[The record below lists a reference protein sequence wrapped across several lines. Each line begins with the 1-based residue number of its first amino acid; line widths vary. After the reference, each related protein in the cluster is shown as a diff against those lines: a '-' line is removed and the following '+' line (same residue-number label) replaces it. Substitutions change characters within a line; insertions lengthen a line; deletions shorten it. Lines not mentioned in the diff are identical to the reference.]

1 MDTELEPNKFFV
13 LRNGPCEM
21 SFATFTHPGWVET
34 DPIDNDNSYAIMMDR
49 EVGNVVSMKVNDI
62 RLRFTQAQAM
72 ALAEKLMEVSGYYGN

>member
-13 LRNGPCEM
+13 LRNGPCET

-34 DPIDNDNSYAIMMDR
+34 DPIEDDNSYAIMMDR
-49 EVGNVVSMKVNDI
+49 EAGKIVAMKIDDL

>member
-13 LRNGPCEM
+13 LRNGPCET
-21 SFATFTHPGWVET
+21 SFATFTHPGWVEA
-34 DPIDNDNSYAIMMDR
+34 DPIEDDNSYAIMMDR
-49 EVGNVVSMKVNDI
+49 EAGKVVSMKINDI

>member
-13 LRNGPCEM
+13 LRNGPCET

-34 DPIDNDNSYAIMMDR
+34 DPIEDDNSYAIMMDR
-49 EVGNVVSMKVNDI
+49 EAGKIVSMKVNDI